1 MKKIWAVALLAL
13 ACLTFTAASSAEEQE
28 WQLFTPE
35 GTYLTAVGEEPEIG
49 DIYIA
54 GDNRQYEVTQ
64 VTQGRAEAKYTGM
77 FELPD
82 VSWLDMASA
91 MPVSALGDRRLL
103 ALYCTHSDESYSP
116 SDGTYSDEERGSI
129 YEIAHALADALEEKG
144 AETEVSD
151 ELHHPHDAGA
161 YRRSRQTAVQ
171 LLKSGPDAIFDI
183 HRDGIKDPDEYAVTI
198 GSKEASKIRILVGRG
213 NQNMESNQDFAAM
226 VKAVADK
233 VYPGLIKD
241 IYMGKGAYNQ
251 DLYPRALLFECGT
264 YTLSKERVLTSMPM
278 LGDVVYRAIYGGIV
292 GSAGASDASQSSN
305 AAAIK
310 GGATEGAAQSDAGA
324 GTGIAWVVG
333 ILVVG
338 LVVYGFLATGSGKG
352 MMHKVGRNVNEMTG
366 GLLGKKPDG
375 KDGEGTT

>member
-1 MKKIWAVALLAL
+1 MRKIWAVVLLAL

-129 YEIAHALADALEEKG
+129 
-144 AETEVSD
+144 
-151 ELHHPHDAGA
+151 
-161 YRRSRQTAVQ
+161 
-171 LLKSGPDAIFDI
+171 
-183 HRDGIKDPDEYAVTI
+183 
-198 GSKEASKIRILVGRG
+198 
-213 NQNMESNQDFAAM
+213 
-226 VKAVADK
+226 
-233 VYPGLIKD
+233 
-241 IYMGKGAYNQ
+241 
-251 DLYPRALLFECGT
+251 
-264 YTLSKERVLTSMPM
+264 
-278 LGDVVYRAIYGGIV
+278 
-292 GSAGASDASQSSN
+292 
-305 AAAIK
+305 
-310 GGATEGAAQSDAGA
+310 
-324 GTGIAWVVG
+324 
-333 ILVVG
+333 
-338 LVVYGFLATGSGKG
+338 
-352 MMHKVGRNVNEMTG
+352 
-366 GLLGKKPDG
+366 
-375 KDGEGTT
+375 

>member
-151 ELHHPHDAGA
+151 ELHHPHDARGIQA
-161 YRRSRQTAVQ
+161 EPA
-171 LLKSGPDAIFDI
+171 
-183 HRDGIKDPDEYAVTI
+183 DG
-198 GSKEASKIRILVGRG
+198 
-213 NQNMESNQDFAAM
+213 
-226 VKAVADK
+226 
-233 VYPGLIKD
+233 
-241 IYMGKGAYNQ
+241 
-251 DLYPRALLFECGT
+251 C
-264 YTLSKERVLTSMPM
+264 
-278 LGDVVYRAIYGGIV
+278 
-292 GSAGASDASQSSN
+292 
-305 AAAIK
+305 AAAEK
-310 GGATEGAAQSDAGA
+310 RTRRD
-324 GTGIAWVVG
+324 
-333 ILVVG
+333 L
-338 LVVYGFLATGSGKG
+338 
-352 MMHKVGRNVNEMTG
+352 
-366 GLLGKKPDG
+366 
-375 KDGEGTT
+375 